1 MFGSTHIFFRA
12 FFAYPIPEI
21 ANFKCMKDEAVK
33 NAPRVCTYVA
43 NAIIA
48 DMRGVDC
55 LSHTWYLAIPGND
68 IQKSIP
74 RISCSNS

>member
-1 MFGSTHIFFRA
+1 MLGTTHIFFRA

-33 NAPRVCTYVA
+33 TLHASVHMSPT
-43 NAIIA
+43 AIIA